1 MNTKMKIA
9 IASQCSILL
18 FGSMHLMSGT
28 ASDHAI
34 SGISLKVAATK
45 PMAANEGEKLEQAEK
60 AKLDK
65 LLEKNPCDM
74 YLIYSSYQPKGFEV
88 FGYGNFN
95 PRYEKYEDYEKL
107 LRVMKEPAP
116 QKPADL
122 SKNYTFE
129 GVIVAAPYTN
139 EYAAAL
145 QAEAKKLGKKIYSKK
160 LEWKDTNMIQL
171 RFVNGKDYIQFSS
184 YRIEEMDKNQNGYVY
199 IAAAD
204 VKKKNPK
211 LDPKFITTSLNWYE
225 QGKGFSISTNA
236 ENSLT
241 KEDLIKL
248 ATTMVKK

>member
-1 MNTKMKIA
+1 MNTKQKIA

-34 SGISLKVAATK
+34 SGINLKTAATK
-45 PMAANEGEKLEQAEK
+45 PMAASEGEKLEQAEK

-74 YLIYSSYQPKGFEV
+74 YLIYSSFQPKGFEV

-95 PRYEKYEDYEKL
+95 PRYERYEDYEKL

-122 SKNYTFE
+122 SKSYTYD
-129 GVIVAAPYTN
+129 GVIVVGPYTN
-139 EYAAAL
+139 EYAAAV
-145 QAEAKKLGKKIYSKK
+145 QSEAKKLGKKVYSKK

-184 YRIEEMDKNQNGYVY
+184 YRIEEMDKKEKGFVY
-199 IAAAD
+199 KIAAD
-204 VKKKNPK
+204 VKKENPK
-211 LDPKFITTSLNWYE
+211 LDSKFISNTLSWYE
-225 QGKGFSISTNA
+225 QGKGFSISTNP
-236 ENSLT
+236 ENPLT
-241 KEDLIKL
+241 KGDLIKL
-248 ATTMVKK
+248 AKTMVKK